1 MVSLVWMRRDLRLHD
16 HAALATALAEAS
28 PVQPVFV
35 FDSEILAR
43 FANPNDR
50 RLSFIAARLCAIDA
64 ELKKRG
70 GKLLVLHGKAA
81 EVMPKLATVLD
92 ASAIFSAEDFE
103 PATMARDA
111 KVKAA
116 LSPCTRFVQVLDHLL
131 LNPRALLKGDGSPYK
146 VFTPFYK
153 LWRASVGQMEM
164 AAYEV
169 KDKGRYADAA
179 GLFERVAS
187 AGLKIV
193 SLDAGHAEL
202 LKQIGYQ
209 YTADEL
215 WRVDDVTA
223 RVKSF
228 ITSRMSHYP
237 TARDQLPVLGTSRLS
252 PYLRFGLV
260 SIREVMRAAVEAG
273 GGEKWIS
280 ELGWRE
286 FYASILF
293 HCPHVVEHEFAEQY
307 RGTID
312 WVTEGPTVDAFV
324 EGRTGYPVVDAAVR
338 ELLTTG
344 FMHNRARMIV
354 ASFATKDLL
363 IDWRVGEAFFAQ
375 HLMDYDLASNNG
387 GWQWAAS
394 TGTDAAPYFR
404 VFNPMLQS
412 KKFDPEGEY
421 IRRYVP
427 ELRDVPNN
435 DIHAP
440 WESMFRPTN
449 YPLPVV
455 DHSFARDRVLVAFK
469 RAKAN

>member
-1 MVSLVWMRRDLRLHD
+1 M
-16 HAALATALAEAS
+16 
-28 PVQPVFV
+28 QPVFV
-35 FDSEILAR
+35 FDRDILER

-50 RLSFIAARLCAIDA
+50 RLSFLAAQLCAMDSA
-64 ELKKRG
+64 LKKRG
-70 GKLLVLHGKAA
+70 GRLLVLHGKAV
-81 EVMPKLATVLD
+81 EVMPALAAALD
-92 ASAIFSAEDFE
+92 ASTIFSAEDFE
-103 PATMARDA
+103 PATMKRDA
-111 KVKAA
+111 IVKS
-116 LSPCTRFVQVLDHLL
+116 LLTPGVRFVQLLDHLL
-131 LNPRALLKGDGSPYK
+131 LNPRGLLKADGLPYK

-153 LWRASVGQMEM
+153 LWRASVGPMEM
-164 AAYEV
+164 AEYAV
-169 KDKGRYADAA
+169 KDQGRYADATALSAKA
-179 GLFERVAS
+179 GS

-193 SLDAGHAEL
+193 SLEAGPAEL
-202 LKQIGYQ
+202 LKQIGYH
-209 YTADEL
+209 YVADEL
-215 WRVDDVTA
+215 WRVDDIPA
-223 RVKSF
+223 RLQSF
-228 ITSRMSHYP
+228 IAQRMSHYP

-293 HCPHVVEHEFAEQY
+293 HFPQVVEHEFVEQY

-312 WVTEGPTVDAFV
+312 WVTDGPTVDAFC

-363 IDWRVGEAFFAQ
+363 MDWRVGEQFFAQ

-404 VFNPMLQS
+404 VFNPILQS
-412 KKFDPEGEY
+412 KKFDPDGEY

-427 ELRDVPNN
+427 ELRNISTR

-449 YPLPVV
+449 YPKPLV

-469 RAKAN
+469 KAKAN

>member
-1 MVSLVWMRRDLRLHD
+1 M
-16 HAALATALAEAS
+16 
-28 PVQPVFV
+28 
-35 FDSEILAR
+35 
-43 FANPNDR
+43 
-50 RLSFIAARLCAIDA
+50 
-64 ELKKRG
+64 
-70 GKLLVLHGKAA
+70 
-81 EVMPKLATVLD
+81 
-92 ASAIFSAEDFE
+92 
-103 PATMARDA
+103 
-111 KVKAA
+111 
-116 LSPCTRFVQVLDHLL
+116 
-131 LNPRALLKGDGSPYK
+131 
-146 VFTPFYK
+146 
-153 LWRASVGQMEM
+153 
-164 AAYEV
+164 
-169 KDKGRYADAA
+169 
-179 GLFERVAS
+179 
-187 AGLKIV
+187 
-193 SLDAGHAEL
+193 
-202 LKQIGYQ
+202 
-209 YTADEL
+209 
-215 WRVDDVTA
+215 
-223 RVKSF
+223 
-228 ITSRMSHYP
+228 
-237 TARDQLPVLGTSRLS
+237 
-252 PYLRFGLV
+252 
-260 SIREVMRAAVEAG
+260 
-273 GGEKWIS
+273 
-280 ELGWRE
+280 
-286 FYASILF
+286 
-293 HCPHVVEHEFAEQY
+293 VEHEFAEQY